1 MNSLE
6 VVATPLFGKKEN
18 DWLVHL
24 REIRARD
31 IGPPHFTL
39 VFPGSDLPPH
49 EFVRHVTAAVA
60 GMKRIPFRLCSAIII
75 PDPQV
80 RSFHVFLVPDEG
92 FGAIVRLH
100 QALHEGALAECLRP
114 DFPYIPH
121 LTVASEREFI
131 TAQSVAAK
139 LNAQDFSIAGRIDAL
154 EIHRREGDVVH
165 CIATVPLA
173 KAGLFG

>member
-1 MNSLE
+1 MSSLE
-6 VVATPLFGKKEN
+6 VVATPVFGTKDR

-24 REIRARD
+24 REARAQN

-39 VFPGSDLPPH
+39 VFPGTDLAPN
-49 EFVRHVTAAVA
+49 EFKRHVAAA
-60 GMKRIPFRLCSAIII
+60 AAKIKRIQFRLCSALVV

-100 QALHEGALAECLRP
+100 EALHEGALYTRLRV

-121 LTVASEREFI
+121 LTVASEREFA
-131 TAQSVAAK
+131 TARSVAAK
-139 LNAQDFSIAGRIDAL
+139 LNAMDISVAGRLDEV
-154 EIHRREGDVVH
+154 EIHRRDADVVR
-165 CIATVPLA
+165 CIAKVPLA
-173 KAGLFG
+173 KGGLFG

>member
-6 VVATPLFGKKEN
+6 VVATPLFGKKEH

-24 REIRARD
+24 REVRAKD

-39 VFPGSDLPPH
+39 VFPGSDLVQS
-49 EFVRHVTAAVA
+49 EFVRQVTGAASSI
-60 GMKRIPFRLCSAIII
+60 KRIQFRLCSAIVV
-75 PDPQV
+75 PDLQV
-80 RSFHVFLVPDEG
+80 RSFHVFLVPDDG

-100 QALHEGALAECLRP
+100 DALHGGALATCLRP

-121 LTVASEREFI
+121 LTVASEREFV

-139 LNAQDFSIAGRIDAL
+139 LNAQDFSIAGRIDTL
-154 EIHRREGDVVH
+154 EVHRREGDVVS

>member
-1 MNSLE
+1 MDSLE
-6 VVATPLFGKKEN
+6 VVATPVFGKKEH

-24 REIRARD
+24 REVRAGD

-39 VFPGSDLPPH
+39 VFPGSELPPS
-49 EFVRHVTAAVA
+49 EFVRHVTSAAS
-60 GMKRIPFRLCSAIII
+60 GSKRISFRLCSAIVI

-80 RSFHVFLVPDEG
+80 RSFHVFLVPDDG

-100 QALHEGALAECLRP
+100 QALHGGALATCLRP

-154 EIHRREGDVVH
+154 EIHRREGDVVRG
-165 CIATVPLA
+165 IATVPLA
-173 KAGLFG
+173 KSGLFG